1 MFIGPAMLSEP
12 IQVTNMET
20 ITTTLEPLE
29 LRQYLEWVN
38 GGIRIA
44 GTRIGLEQIVEAY
57 DDGATPEEI
66 ALRYRALSLEEVY
79 ATITYYLAN
88 HEQVKTYM
96 RQLQMEDK
104 VEWSQSGQ
112 PSLTKLLRERL
123 ETQYETMVEEDRLL
137 PSL

>member
-1 MFIGPAMLSEP
+1 MAM
-12 IQVTNMET
+12 
-20 ITTTLEPLE
+20 ITTPLDQLE

-57 DDGATPEEI
+57 DAGATPEEI

-88 HEQVKTYM
+88 QEQVKVYM
-96 RQLQMEDK
+96 QQLQREDK
-104 VEWSQSGQ
+104 AEWNQLGQ
-112 PSLTKLLRERL
+112 QPLTKLLRERL
-123 ETQYETMVEEDRLL
+123 ETQYETMIEEDRMT